1 MTKNTYFTSLC
12 FVFYMYMY
20 MRTTFPLSFNNKY
33 LKYSQAKRIKKC
45 SLENHVRH
53 TDVHF
58 SVSVRN
64 SVTKCRFI
72 TLKVSMFRLAQMET
86 L

>member
-20 MRTTFPLSFNNKY
+20 ICIYLTLRTTFPLSFNNKY

-45 SLENHVRH
+45 SYSYEYFLGE
-53 TDVHF
+53 
-58 SVSVRN
+58 S
-64 SVTKCRFI
+64 C
-72 TLKVSMFRLAQMET
+72 
-86 L
+86 